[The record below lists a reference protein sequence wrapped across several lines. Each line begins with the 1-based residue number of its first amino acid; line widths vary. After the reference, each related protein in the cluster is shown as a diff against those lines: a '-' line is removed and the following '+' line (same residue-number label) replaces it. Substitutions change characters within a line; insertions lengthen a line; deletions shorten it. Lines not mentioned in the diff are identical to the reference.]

1 MLSKEEIWMKK
12 FDACVK
18 KALIQELK
26 YRKRS
31 MKTQRKHVVN
41 FSELRNDDERQLYL
55 EDTYEIEHFSQTIE
69 TNLFHAVIHDE
80 LLYEALQILTPSNR
94 EILLLKY
101 WGEMTDA
108 EIGRVLSMSQQRVN
122 YNRSKS
128 LKLLKRRIEEMIRD
142 DKRFKF

>member
-1 MLSKEEIWMKK
+1 M
-12 FDACVK
+12 
-18 KALIQELK
+18 
-26 YRKRS
+26 
-31 MKTQRKHVVN
+31 N
-41 FSELRNDDERQLYL
+41 FSELRKDDERQLYL
-55 EDTYEIEHFSQTIE
+55 EDTYGIENFSKTIA
-69 TNLFHAVIHDE
+69 TKLFHAVIHDE